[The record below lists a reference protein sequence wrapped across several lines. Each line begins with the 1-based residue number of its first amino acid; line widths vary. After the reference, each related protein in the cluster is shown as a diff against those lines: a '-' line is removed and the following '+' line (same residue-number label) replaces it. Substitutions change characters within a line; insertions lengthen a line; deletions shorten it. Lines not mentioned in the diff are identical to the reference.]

1 MFRTARAS
9 LRLGLSRFR
18 NRQFLEATM
27 AAAALVATADGEVT
41 FSEMSALDDLLETV
55 RDLNI
60 YDPHVAVDLYR
71 DFADA
76 IGKNGEAAKRDALG
90 TVAKIAGDHD
100 ACDLLIRV
108 AVAISKAD
116 GDLSPPEARAISD
129 LCGVLGVPVPK
140 DPPAAR

>member
-1 MFRTARAS
+1 MFRTARAT

-41 FSEMSALDDLLETV
+41 FSEMSALDDLLENV

-60 YDPHVAVDLYR
+60 YDPHVAVDVYR
-71 DFADA
+71 DYADA
-76 IGKNGEAAKRDALG
+76 IRSEGESARRDALNA
-90 TVAKIAGDHD
+90 VSRIAGDHD

-116 GDLSPPEARAISD
+116 GELSAPEARAISD
-129 LCGVLGVPVPK
+129 LCGALGVPVPK
-140 DPPAAR
+140 EPPSA